1 MRARSGQTTEATT
14 DAHLEVDLGLLEQ
27 FEVLAEAV
35 VREPRGYRSVVCH
48 FRSTAVDKGAR
59 GGAPFGEVLFGC
71 RHTLW
76 RGAQAV
82 AGKAATRN
90 PKGADTYGI
99 PSCLVCAAVVAAQS
113 LRQSLQSA
121 LVCHSEWMASSTSCL
136 SSRSC
141 YSAPAAAMCDG
152 STRSVVWPGAA

>member
-1 MRARSGQTTEATT
+1 MRAWIASMRARSGQTTEATT

-71 RHTLW
+71 RHNLR
-76 RGAQAV
+76 RGAQGSRGQSCNSQPEGCGYVRYSQLSGLCRGCGRTEPPAV
-82 AGKAATRN
+82 SPER
-90 PKGADTYGI
+90 P
-99 PSCLVCAAVVAAQS
+99 CLP
-113 LRQSLQSA
+113 L
-121 LVCHSEWMASSTSCL
+121 
-136 SSRSC
+136 
-141 YSAPAAAMCDG
+141 
-152 STRSVVWPGAA
+152 